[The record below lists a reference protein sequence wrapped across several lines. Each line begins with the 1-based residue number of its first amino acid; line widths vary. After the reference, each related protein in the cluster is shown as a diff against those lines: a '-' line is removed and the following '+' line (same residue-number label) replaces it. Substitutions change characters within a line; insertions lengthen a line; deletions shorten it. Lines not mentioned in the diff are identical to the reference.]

1 MTLSK
6 PSIIEQ
12 LQPLTLPIK
21 QHLVHDFSGRV
32 LDTARWNAH
41 AVNSPASF
49 GHTNGA
55 DAGYRITADGGAN
68 NEGMLNFNNIRQY
81 SHTGSVAIWV
91 ERDVQNTSYTGY
103 CGLANGT
110 TGVDS
115 DFPEIALLYNWSVNT
130 NMGLRT
136 GDASTKS
143 TTESSVALDTNW
155 HCHKI
160 ELTSSNVTHTIDGV
174 LETTKTTN
182 RPTAKLQPVAGVF
195 GNGKSIDVRYC
206 EAWNT

>member
-1 MTLSK
+1 MTLTK
-6 PSIIEQ
+6 DSIYELINA
-12 LQPLTLPIK
+12 PTNVMK
-21 QHLVHDFSGRV
+21 QHFVEYFSGDA
-32 LDTARWNAH
+32 LDTYRWTSTQ
-41 AVNSPASF
+41 VNSPATF
-49 GHTNGA
+49 AMIDGGF
-55 DAGYRITADGGAN
+55 RITADSGAN
-68 NEGMLNFNNIRQY
+68 NEGMINFNNIRPF
-81 SHTGSVAIWV
+81 SHTGSVAIWI
-91 ERDVQNTSYTGY
+91 EKDVQTSSYTGY
-103 CGLANGT
+103 CGLANGI

-206 EAWNT
+206 EAYNT